1 MQVNETKAEEA
12 LANACVDGM
21 VWLRMDRVQQTVSFQ
36 QPQAAETVLSNW
48 TGNYDN
54 WIIINRRSKRCYGR
68 IRSYCLFDRKGEDDE
83 RSEIDLFVH

>member
-1 MQVNETKAEEA
+1 MYLLCKMDNKQNIRVMGECYTECSLARISELLQVNEAEAEEA

-48 TGNYDN
+48 TGNCN
-54 WIIINRRSKRCYGR
+54 N
-68 IRSYCLFDRKGEDDE
+68 
-83 RSEIDLFVH
+83 

>member
-1 MQVNETKAEEA
+1 MIGECFTDCSLERISELLQVNETKAEEA

-54 WIIINRRSKRCYGR
+54 
-68 IRSYCLFDRKGEDDE
+68 
-83 RSEIDLFVH
+83 

>member
-12 LANACVDGM
+12 LANAYVDGM

-54 WIIINRRSKRCYGR
+54 
-68 IRSYCLFDRKGEDDE
+68 
-83 RSEIDLFVH
+83 